1 MMSHDCVSGVINTF
15 SPGVKI
21 MGNCKIGNYN
31 FFGVDSVMI
40 PSTQIG
46 DKNIIGANATITKN
60 FESGMTLVGTPA
72 KTK

>member
-1 MMSHDCVSGVINTF
+1 
-15 SPGVKI
+15 

-46 DKNIIGANATITKN
+46 NKNIIGANATITKN
-60 FESGMTLVGTPA
+60 FESGITLVGTPA